1 MQVGRLPRQTVPPPN
16 TLEKK
21 HTHTKKKKQT
31 NQPNHQKKPLT
42 TTMNPT
48 HMEKTGSY
56 KNHRQITSPC
66 PPSRRGGVGSQ
77 CLLEL
82 VPEPAQFTQFGAQE
96 LQDVARC
103 SVGDSSIT
111 LTSEPSTFPHS
122 ISHGRLCLAQKT
134 PCRTLTCL
142 SKPAHGC
149 R

>member
-1 MQVGRLPRQTVPPPN
+1 MLQTLHGKAEKCKWGDYPGKQFPLQTLWKKN
-16 TLEKK
+16 T
-21 HTHTKKKKQT
+21 HKKKET
-31 NQPNHQKKPLT
+31 NQPTKSQKKPLT
-42 TTMNPT
+42 TTMKPT

-77 CLLEL
+77 CLLDL

-111 LTSEPSTFPHS
+111 LSSEPSTFPHS
-122 ISHGRLCLAQKT
+122 ISHGSTKNTRAE
-134 PCRTLTCL
+134 P
-142 SKPAHGC
+142 
-149 R
+149 